1 MTRGGAAFAAALAA
15 GFLIRAAALPLPG
28 AGDVEPWKIWSYHAV
43 TDGVTTVYGVGSP
56 AEYTELSFLGKI
68 APVNYPPLAIYELA
82 AAGWIYSM
90 ATGGQFPDTVAL
102 TVTMKVLPALFEVG
116 IIAVLFAAIR
126 RTADEDRA
134 RWAVVGYWLNP
145 AALVCASIGGYL
157 DTLPALPALGALLAA
172 VSGWP
177 AAAGALAAAA
187 ALTKPQGAIILPVVL
202 LAAWNGGDGSP
213 ADRLRRAASTVAG
226 GLAAS
231 AVLLA
236 PIVAA
241 GTWPNMIRMLG
252 TLADD
257 ESLSMSGYNVW
268 WLAGHA
274 LTVGYSGLR
283 GSSVWAA
290 VTAPATYVAFDRVAA
305 HGLPYLRAVGSLLAL
320 TGIGWGL
327 WIGRRVS
334 DFSRVSAVAAFAV
347 CAYAVL
353 ATRVHENHA
362 FPAIPLLVAA
372 SAGRRR
378 FTPVL
383 AAVSAWFTLN
393 VVFYGITDDGRFAVS
408 RSFTVIDATLLVAVL
423 GCVSLAW
430 FARVLYVECR
440 IRQA

>member
-1 MTRGGAAFAAALAA
+1 MT
-15 GFLIRAAALPLPG
+15 
-28 AGDVEPWKIWSYHAV
+28 S
-43 TDGVTTVYGVGSP
+43 VYGVGSP
-56 AEYTELSFLGKI
+56 AGYTELSFLGKI

-82 AAGWIYSM
+82 AAGWIYST

-102 TVTMKVLPALFEVG
+102 TVTMKVLPVLFEVG
-116 IIAVLFAAIR
+116 IVAVLFAAIR
-126 RTADEDRA
+126 RTAGEDRA

-157 DTLPALPALGALLAA
+157 DTLPALPALGALFAA

-187 ALTKPQGAIILPVVL
+187 ALTKPQGALILPAVL
-202 LAAWNGGDGSP
+202 LAAWNAGGGLP
-213 ADRLRRAASTVAG
+213 ADRLKRALSTVAG
-226 GLAAS
+226 GLVAS

-241 GTWPNMIRMLG
+241 GTWPNMVRMLG

-257 ESLSMSGYNVW
+257 ESLSMSAYNVW

-274 LTVGYSGLR
+274 LTAGYAGLR

-290 VTAPATYVAFDRVAA
+290 MTAPATYVAFDRVAA
-305 HGLPYLRAVGSLLAL
+305 HGLPHLRAAGSLLAL
-320 TGIGWGL
+320 AGIGWGL

-347 CAYAVL
+347 CSYAVL

-372 SAGRRR
+372 SAGRSR

-383 AAVSAWFTLN
+383 WAVSAWFTLN
-393 VVFYGITDDGRFAVS
+393 IVFYGITDDGRFAIS
-408 RSFTVIDATLLVAVL
+408 RSFTVIDVTLLVAVL

-430 FARVLYVECR
+430 FANVLYAECSSSGVV
-440 IRQA
+440 QAFRPAA